1 MANRVAGICFIKVD
15 GQQFEVK
22 GSVEAPIMSTMRE
35 NKMGLTGLGGYIETA
50 QRQFLKLTAIFTRD
64 FPMNLFRSSTNMT
77 LTAEMANGKVYT
89 LAGAYLEGEIV
100 ASGDEGEVEL
110 EFTGTKGIWR

>member
-22 GSVEAPIMSTMRE
+22 GSVEAPLMSTMRE
-35 NKMGLTGLGGYIETA
+35 NVMSLTGLAGFKETA
-50 QRQFLKLTAIFTRD
+50 QRQFIKVLGVFTRD
-64 FPMNLFRSSTNMT
+64 FPVNLFRSSTNMT
-77 LTAEMANGKVYT
+77 VTAEMANGKVYT

-100 ASGDEGEVEL
+100 ASGDEGEVEM